1 MWCSDADWAV
11 REGLEGVYI
20 FWTQPSDNGGSAVT
34 SYVVDYSSDAG
45 ETWTTSPDLAH
56 PNVSWDRA
64 RLITELVNGA
74 AYLARAA
81 AVNAAGTGNFSDT
94 LSLTASPVAP
104 SVPDCQS

>member
-1 MWCSDADWAV
+1 MS
-11 REGLEGVYI
+11 
-20 FWTQPSDNGGSAVT
+20 WTQPSDNGGSAVT

-45 ETWTTSPDLAH
+45 ETWTTSPEPDPPGA
-56 PNVSWDRA
+56 NWDRQ

-74 AYLARAA
+74 AYLVRAA

-104 SVPDCQS
+104 GVPDCQS